1 MRERD
6 DEQLLRAIAA
16 AVRRVPPASPDL
28 DARIMAAVRAM
39 PEPWWRGAI
48 DWLTATRTVRVSPV
62 GALAYTAGLV
72 AAVLVGA
79 HATQQPTRSPVAAER
94 PHTTTPAGDPAG
106 DPVART
112 IRFVLVA
119 PEAAMVT
126 LVGDFNRW
134 SPAATPLRSAGISG
148 VWTVD
153 VPLPAG
159 RHEYAFVI
167 DGAHWIPDPAAP
179 RAPVADFGM
188 PNSVVT
194 VTPELS

>member
-6 DEQLLRAIAA
+6 DEQLLRAVAA
-16 AVRRVPPASPDL
+16 AVRRVSPAPPDL
-28 DARIMAAVRAM
+28 DARVMAAVRAT

-48 DWLTATRTVRVSPV
+48 GWLMAPRTVRVSPV
-62 GALAYTAGLV
+62 GALAYAAGLV

-79 HATQQPTRSPVAAER
+79 HVTKQPTGSPVVAER
-94 PHTTTPAGDPAG
+94 PHTTAPAGDPA
-106 DPVART
+106 ART

-167 DGAHWIPDPAAP
+167 NGARWVPDPAAP